1 MRIALCIAALAGVA
15 SSAMASSNV
24 LVWST
29 GNTAGNTAGVAAY
42 LAASGQF
49 DSVTGINSNTA
60 LTAAE
65 LAPYDRV
72 LYFSNTSDS
81 QDPTAVGDALADY
94 ADTGRRL
101 VLGVFSWANQG
112 NNTLGGRI
120 IADQI
125 SPFVLSGSTLY
136 TPANLGATDGSAFW
150 TGVNSLNAGFRDKVT
165 LTAGSTLR
173 GSWEDG
179 VAAVATK
186 GNVVGVNMFPDLVF
200 GFYSGDAQQLFV
212 NALTAEIPA
221 PGTASL
227 MAFGLIAAGR
237 RRR

>member
-1 MRIALCIAALAGVA
+1 MRIALCIAAFAGVA

-29 GNTAGNTAGVAAY
+29 GNFGSTAGVASY

-49 DSVTGINSNTA
+49 DSVSSIESDTA

-65 LAPYDRV
+65 LASYDRV
-72 LYFSNTSDS
+72 LYFSNSS
-81 QDPTAVGDALADY
+81 SAQNPTAVGDALADY

-101 VLGVFSWANQG
+101 VLGVFSWADQG

-125 SPFVLSGSTLY
+125 SPFVLTSSSIY
-136 TPANLGATDGSAFW
+136 NQVSLGATDGSAFW
-150 TGVNSLNAGFRDKVT
+150 TGVNTLSAGYRDNVV

-173 GSWEDG
+173 GSWADG
-179 VAAVATK
+179 VAALATK
-186 GNVVGVNMFPDLVF
+186 GNVVGVNMFPDLSY